1 MSFTI
6 GRMMR
11 QLLGEAQRPD
21 AKSLE
26 LKIGQVVKGV
36 VLKLLAEQDA
46 LVSIDGVRLRAR
58 LEAPLTPG
66 QATYLQVQAETGGGQ
81 IVLRPLPGK
90 SPELT
95 ESALAE
101 IIKGLGFKDQPPYR
115 ELAVRLQKQEV
126 PLTRDNLLLFR
137 GIMEQSPA
145 GIPAEEWLDA
155 AVTAYRKQLPV
166 TTETVGALRQLLYG
180 PPMAGLL
187 AGLDREAADLLQSR
201 SLSRGEEDA
210 SLRGLLVRLQ
220 ETIRSVRN
228 LGLAVKE
235 QSDPGRIPFSR
246 VQADL
251 DGGEAPI
258 RAPGGRAE
266 ATVFS
271 QEPGPGSPAQAA
283 PADAGDAHALPRRPL
298 DASTEERQ
306 AGLLRQ
312 AANALESAPD
322 SPRMSAR
329 AVEADVAPDPAERAQ
344 ARHMQMLNVSAR
356 NEDTGVDAAAQEAN
370 RQLQGSKLVRGE
382 PWMVRLFRAA
392 GLDFEHRLSKLP
404 ETSAGGLASVAE
416 QPVPERPAGPVQPIS
431 VGIEA
436 LLPDGRPFPA
446 TESLKSVLL
455 QLAASDAA
463 PAPLKEQAQQLLQ
476 HLTGQQ
482 LMLLPD
488 RAEGLTH
495 ISMFLPVFDAG
506 GRESAQV
513 HIQARRGS
521 KGEIDASNCR
531 LLFDLEMETIGAT
544 LIDVHIFDR
553 KVYLQLL
560 CSDAAIGELIEAY
573 REELAEGLKASG
585 YMLEGIQCKPF
596 PAAGE
601 AGKSGRP
608 AEASSLFNAYK
619 PKSYKGVDYR
629 V

>member
-1 MSFTI
+1 
-6 GRMMR
+6 
-11 QLLGEAQRPD
+11 
-21 AKSLE
+21 
-26 LKIGQVVKGV
+26 
-36 VLKLLAEQDA
+36 
-46 LVSIDGVRLRAR
+46 
-58 LEAPLTPG
+58 
-66 QATYLQVQAETGGGQ
+66 
-81 IVLRPLPGK
+81 
-90 SPELT
+90 
-95 ESALAE
+95 
-101 IIKGLGFKDQPPYR
+101 
-115 ELAVRLQKQEV
+115 
-126 PLTRDNLLLFR
+126 
-137 GIMEQSPA
+137 
-145 GIPAEEWLDA
+145 
-155 AVTAYRKQLPV
+155 
-166 TTETVGALRQLLYG
+166 
-180 PPMAGLL
+180 
-187 AGLDREAADLLQSR
+187 
-201 SLSRGEEDA
+201 
-210 SLRGLLVRLQ
+210 LLVRLQ
-220 ETIRSVRN
+220 ETIRSVRD

-246 VQADL
+246 VQAAL
-251 DGGEAPI
+251 DGGEAPKQ
-258 RAPGGRAE
+258 ASGGRAE

-271 QEPGPGSPAQAA
+271 QELRPGSPAQAA
-283 PADAGDAHALPRRPL
+283 PADEGDAHALPRRPL
-298 DASTEERQ
+298 DASAEERQ

-322 SPRMSAR
+322 SPRMSGR
-329 AVEADVAPDPAERAQ
+329 AAAADVAPDPAERAQ

-356 NEDTGVDAAAQEAN
+356 NDDTGVDAAAQEAN

-392 GLDFEHRLSKLP
+392 GLDFEHRFSKLP
-404 ETSAGGLASVAE
+404 ETSAGGLAVAE
-416 QPVPERPAGPVQPIS
+416 QPVPDRPAGPVQPIS
-431 VGIEA
+431 VGGEA
-436 LLPDGRPFPA
+436 PSADGRPIPA

-488 RAEGLTH
+488 RADGLTH
-495 ISMFLPVFDAG
+495 ISMFIPIFDAG